1 MTTSTLSRAEYLKA
15 YRKANA
21 EKNRTWAKASYKA
34 NREKADARTKA
45 YYAANPEKRASLCK
59 AYRDANPQANAL
71 DIMASKCKVSNH
83 EIRGLAPQELIEV
96 KLLQL
101 QLHRLIHARTEA
113 S

>member
-21 EKNRTWAKASYKA
+21 EKNRTWAKTNYKA

-45 YYAANPEKRASLCK
+45 YYAANPEKAASRCK

-71 DIMASKCKVSNH
+71 DIMASKSKVSIP
-83 EIRGLAPQELIEV
+83 EIRNLVPQELIEV
-96 KLLQL
+96 KVLQI
-101 QLHRLIHARTEA
+101 QLHRLIHARA
-113 S
+113 